1 MLHPAARMSFENV
14 IMDRMQG
21 HVSPRAIL
29 PPLEDDE
36 DPRASDRVR
45 RIYSQYG
52 NVAIVTIDG
61 AIDKRVASMDMECY
75 GGVDL
80 CDVDEALAMAR
91 NGSADKIVIDINSP
105 GGSVVGVAET
115 HARILALCEE
125 KEVHCYINAQACSA
139 GYYLASACDHIAAAP
154 SACVGSIGVYLALID
169 QSRRLEAHGI
179 KVNVMQGGQWKTVG
193 ADYKP
198 LADDE
203 RAMLQSKVDKLY
215 ADFKAA
221 VNLRRPQVADS
232 TMQGQWMEASEG
244 LELGLVDEL
253 TAETLDE
260 YVSRLLVI

>member
-1 MLHPAARMSFENV
+1 MGFEEILLGRVYALNSRESGESGESEGDKL
-14 IMDRMQG
+14 IEKNEDR
-21 HVSPRAIL
+21 RC
-29 PPLEDDE
+29 
-36 DPRASDRVR
+36 SDRVR

-61 AIDKRVASMDMECY
+61 AIDKRIATLDMQCY

-91 NGSADKIVIDINSP
+91 NSSADKIVIDMHSP

-125 KEVHCYINAQACSA
+125 KEVHCYIDVQACSA

-169 QSRRLEAHGI
+169 QSRRLEAQGVT
-179 KVNVMQGGQWKTVG
+179 VNVMQGGQWKTVG